1 MTKQTTTDIIK
12 ALDGEID
19 RAKKF
24 ANSNGG
30 NNASAIGLIV
40 RQYRQSLKEFRKI
53 VADDRADGV
62 ETYD

>member
-1 MTKQTTTDIIK
+1 MSKQTTTDIIK

-24 ANSNGG
+24 ANSTG
-30 NNASAIGLIV
+30 NNGSAISFIV
-40 RQYRQSLKEFRKI
+40 RQYRQALKDYRKI

-62 ETYD
+62 ETYE

>member
-19 RAKKF
+19 RVKKF
-24 ANSNGG
+24 ANSNG
-30 NNASAIGLIV
+30 NNGSAIGVIV
-40 RQYRQSLKEFRKI
+40 RQYRQALKEYRKI

-62 ETYD
+62 ETYE